1 MAMWRPGIAALL
13 ALGSGLLEAAESP
26 RSMLERMAH
35 NVRASSYRGILTYQ
49 QGQELHSAR
58 IVHSAADGLENDRL
72 QPLDGATQALLRLG
86 HPLDCRHAAQP
97 REESSGW
104 LSGHYAVEF
113 DGSDRIAGRE
123 GLRLRIS
130 PRDPYRY
137 GLNLVLD
144 AETALP
150 LRSET
155 TDGAGR
161 VIERVQ
167 FVELEVDP
175 GIDTREVLDTGPG
188 ASIEAAHPDPIVE
201 GSAAFA
207 WSVSW
212 LPAGFAER
220 AREARSDA
228 EGRRI
233 ETRAYSD
240 GLAAF
245 SVFVEGADAGPG
257 TPGQASRGA
266 TVAYVMPRGPRG
278 AVTVV
283 GDIPAETA
291 RLIANAVSFPDP

>member
-1 MAMWRPGIAALL
+1 MVMWRPGMVAVL
-13 ALGSGLLEAAESP
+13 AFGSGLLEAADSP
-26 RSMLERMAH
+26 RDMLDRMAH
-35 NVRASSYRGILTYQ
+35 SVRASSYRGILTYQ
-49 QGQELHSAR
+49 QGQELRSVR
-58 IVHSAADGLENDRL
+58 IVHSASGGLENDRL
-72 QPLDGATQALLRLG
+72 QPLDGASQPLLRLG
-86 HPLDCRHAAQP
+86 HPLDCRHAVP
-97 REESSGW
+97 VGEEPGGW
-104 LSGHYAVEF
+104 FSPQYAVEF
-113 DGSDRIAGRE
+113 EGNDRIAGRE
-123 GLRLRIS
+123 GLRVRIS

-137 GLNLVLD
+137 GMNLVLD

-161 VIERVQ
+161 IIERVQ

-175 GIDTREVLDTGPG
+175 RIDTREVLDTGPG
-188 ASIEAAHPDPIVE
+188 ASIEAAHPEPPVE

-207 WSVSW
+207 WRVSW

-220 AREARSDA
+220 ARDARSDA

-245 SVFVEGADAGPG
+245 SVFVEGADAVPG

-266 TVAYVMPRGPRG
+266 TVAYVMPRGPRR